1 MRKCLLIPSTTSGS
15 MLIWGRGRWGVVRS
29 SIIGIVGGSIIAVQV
44 LVVIIGGIHADNN
57 KKAKENDVEIPLTVG
72 SDAVS

>member
-1 MRKCLLIPSTTSGS
+1 

-44 LVVIIGGIHADNN
+44 LVVIIGGIHADNS
-57 KKAKENDVEIPLTVG
+57 KKTKENDVEIPLTVE
-72 SDAVS
+72 SDVVS

>member
-1 MRKCLLIPSTTSGS
+1 

>member
-1 MRKCLLIPSTTSGS
+1 M
-15 MLIWGRGRWGVVRS
+15 
-29 SIIGIVGGSIIAVQV
+29 GGSIIAVQV

-57 KKAKENDVEIPLTVG
+57 KKTKENDVEIPLTVE

>member
-1 MRKCLLIPSTTSGS
+1 MP
-15 MLIWGRGRWGVVRS
+15 IWGRGRWGVVRS

-44 LVVIIGGIHADNN
+44 LVVIIGGIHADNS
-57 KKAKENDVEIPLTVG
+57 KKTKENDVEIPLTVE

>member
-1 MRKCLLIPSTTSGS
+1 

-57 KKAKENDVEIPLTVG
+57 KKAKENDVEIPLTVE

>member
-1 MRKCLLIPSTTSGS
+1 

-44 LVVIIGGIHADNN
+44 LVVIIGGIRADNS
-57 KKAKENDVEIPLTVG
+57 KKTKENDVEIPLTVE

>member
-1 MRKCLLIPSTTSGS
+1 

-44 LVVIIGGIHADNN
+44 LMVIIGGIHADNN

>member
-1 MRKCLLIPSTTSGS
+1 

-44 LVVIIGGIHADNN
+44 LVVIIGGIHEDNS
-57 KKAKENDVEIPLTVG
+57 KKTKENDVEIPLTVE